1 MASSKE
7 LSTAQLLSRIAAGIA
22 GGYCFV
28 LGVTTLGIVLATGL
42 GMSYTDAQTL
52 MYLMAFLIYTFAF
65 CWAFI
70 HRSLLTICLCLI
82 GGGAVMTALGWWL
95 GNHA

>member
-1 MASSKE
+1 
-7 LSTAQLLSRIAAGIA
+7 
-22 GGYCFV
+22 
-28 LGVTTLGIVLATGL
+28 
-42 GMSYTDAQTL
+42 MSYTDAQTL